1 MAKTLWPDS
10 AANQCSL
17 LDTSQSN
24 SKRWR
29 VLELPTR
36 YLSLDVLFIIT
47 AVEKASKSGHVLR
60 KKNADASI
68 LKTSRRL
75 RQQMLLTTDEYFAFL
90 FGIPS

>member
-1 MAKTLWPDS
+1 MARL
-10 AANQCSL
+10 CSQPVYL

-24 SKRWR
+24 SKWWR
-29 VLELPTR
+29 VDLLELPPR
-36 YLSLDVLFIIT
+36 YLSLDVLVIIT

-60 KKNADASI
+60 KKRADASI

-75 RQQMLLTTDEYFAFL
+75 GLQMLLTTDEYFAFL